1 MTLLQVPLD
10 CEDLKKGSE
19 PRQSDQSLLCNG
31 PRFPNSGDGHWPTGP
46 YNLTYRAQSRIA
58 LPGSLEVRC
67 GCDLLRLLTCELTS
81 GRSHTLLFLG
91 HGKRQRSS
99 GGSCVGLGLRELCGA
114 EALAHL

>member
-1 MTLLQVPLD
+1 MGPDSPTVGMDTGRQDPTTL
-10 CEDLKKGSE
+10 
-19 PRQSDQSLLCNG
+19 
-31 PRFPNSGDGHWPTGP
+31 PTG
-46 YNLTYRAQSRIA
+46 AQSRIA